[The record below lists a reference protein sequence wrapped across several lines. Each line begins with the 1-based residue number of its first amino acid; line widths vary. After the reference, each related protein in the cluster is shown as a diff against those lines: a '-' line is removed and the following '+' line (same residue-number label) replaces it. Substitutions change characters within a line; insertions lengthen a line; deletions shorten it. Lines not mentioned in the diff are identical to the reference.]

1 MKNERYEERALED
14 LEDVDV
20 EDMDAEDMEDWEDLE
35 DLVGNVQAKI
45 LICGFMIC
53 SCGRT
58 GEPTGTLRATL

>member
-14 LEDVDV
+14 LEDV

-35 DLVGNVQAKI
+35 DLEGNVHAEI

-58 GEPTGTLRATL
+58 GEHTGTLRATL

>member
-14 LEDVDV
+14 LEDV
-20 EDMDAEDMEDWEDLE
+20 EDMVAEDMEDREDLE

-53 SCGRT
+53 SCGKT